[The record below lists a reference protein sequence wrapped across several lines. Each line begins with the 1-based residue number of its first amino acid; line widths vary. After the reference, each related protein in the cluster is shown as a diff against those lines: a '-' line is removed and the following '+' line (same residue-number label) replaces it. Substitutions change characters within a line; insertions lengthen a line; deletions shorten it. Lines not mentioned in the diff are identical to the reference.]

1 MPSLSVCLLSCLLS
15 CLSVCVSVC
24 LLCAC
29 LPARC
34 VPALPACWLAGCV
47 SLSHCLSVLSVSVCS
62 LCTGDDEEA
71 AARAYDKA
79 AAAAG
84 RLNLNFPN
92 AAQAHAAE
100 YTTKKSRFRGVWW
113 DKKAR
118 KWMARI
124 YSRGASQFI
133 GAFDDEV
140 AAAQAYDNARLE
152 LNRTARNFPAVGASD
167 DNAGLTT
174 LAVSMAGSAAS
185 ASLDDDDFTSDDE
198 APIPHAG
205 AVPLHLHLRLCL
217 VSFFVSFFAFSCLS
231 LFPFFADVLE
241 YIRTFVQMTLTISL
255 TISPTMK
262 SLPGQSATATQRAT
276 ETQLW

>member
-1 MPSLSVCLLSCLLS
+1 M
-15 CLSVCVSVC
+15 CVF
-24 LLCAC
+24 
-29 LPARC
+29 
-34 VPALPACWLAGCV
+34 V
-47 SLSHCLSVLSVSVCS
+47 SLSLCS

-92 AAQAHAAE
+92 AAQAQAAE
-100 YTTKKSRFRGVWW
+100 YTTKKSLFHGVLW
-113 DKKAR
+113 DKKLR
-118 KWMARI
+118 KWKARI
-124 YSRGASQFI
+124 CHCGATRQI
-133 GAFDDEV
+133 GTFDDEV
-140 AAAQAYDNARLE
+140 AAAKAYDTARLE

-198 APIPHAG
+198 APIPHAC

-241 YIRTFVQMTLTISL
+241 YIRTFVQMTLTMPL
-255 TISPTMK
+255 TISPAMK
-262 SLPGQSATATQRAT
+262 SLPGATATQRAT